1 MIGPKLEELFY
12 NKNNDSSITLVIE
25 ESHIPMKIPLSFL
38 LFLLL
43 ASTFFFSC
51 DKHIPDPVL
60 QIDSTTL
67 KPQIN
72 ITYEVLDSGWVQFY
86 NNSQNDDNAE
96 LHTLWGGTK
105 LAPKEFYK
113 FWFPNGSQDFQ
124 VTARTKYGVF
134 KDSTFTLNITNSIS
148 QVDSKRFLKGVVFG
162 DSIDVYYE
170 SYFQNTFLGGGIPSY
185 DTLTPMAFMN
195 PKVKFRQFSI
205 ADLNTVRG
213 NTIEKMRA
221 LLKVGQVPL
230 AKFNVGSGG
239 SKPLEPG
246 WQIFFFGEFE
256 SGNRSTISGWDNKN
270 ESIEILEVKEIYQAP
285 VFPGLESTA
294 FIVTFRYQATT
305 YGNNIGTGSSTPSR

>member
-1 MIGPKLEELFY
+1 MSKKYILILIGLVLTIYSCKPDEIAEPKE
-12 NKNNDSSITLVIE
+12 
-25 ESHIPMKIPLSFL
+25 
-38 LFLLL
+38 
-43 ASTFFFSC
+43 
-51 DKHIPDPVL
+51 PVEV
-60 QIDSTTL
+60 IDSTTF

-86 NNSQNDDNAE
+86 NNSTFYNLASFS
-96 LHTLWGGTK
+96 TIWGVTSSRRVK
-105 LAPKEFYK
+105 NPKI
-113 FWFPNGSQDFQ
+113 WFPNGTQAIVFG
-124 VTARTKYGVF
+124 AETKYGVGV
-134 KDSTFTLNITNSIS
+134 DTTFTLNITNSVS
-148 QVDSKRFLKGVVFG
+148 QVDSKRFVKGVVFG

-221 LLKVGQVPL
+221 LFKVGQVPL
-230 AKFNVGSGG
+230 AKFNVGDGG

-270 ESIEILEVKEIYQAP
+270 ESIKILEVKEIYQAP

-305 YGNNIGTGSSTPSR
+305 YGNNIGTGSDLPHIPGKDKIDLTFEVKYCFFPNWQWY